1 MYFCVL
7 IIMLD
12 SLTHAGRATVNSFH
26 VPRFE
31 MFSSGPA
38 QRDGIEELISLVHV
52 WLMQVS
58 V

>member
-12 SLTHAGRATVNSFH
+12 SLTHAGRTSVNSFH

-31 MFSSGPA
+31 MFSSGLA